1 MRRAAEESVTSLR
14 VWTERIIVGGLAPL
28 VVFGSRF
35 AGNIILSRL
44 LAPDEFGT
52 AIAISVVLG
61 LGGLVTD
68 VALDRFVIINGSAQA
83 LSTAHMLAIANSL
96 LLAGGLV
103 VTAPVTAGLFGVANF
118 AGSFALA
125 AGLSAVGGFA
135 HLGIKQIQ
143 RNYNYGPDSTA
154 QVVANLTAM
163 AALFLSATALR
174 DHRAIVVSLAVQSVV
189 YVILSHVLART
200 PYQLSCDKPTLRQAL
215 SFGLPLTLNGVG
227 LAIMSQLDR
236 VLVGYWFGVKGLA
249 VYAVIFSM
257 SVVPTYLIVS
267 VFSSPSLSF
276 LLSGGQAASDRS
288 ERYRLL
294 LGFYT
299 ILTSLY
305 AVWMV
310 LTLDLLTP
318 LIFGPSFAISPSA
331 HVLFVLIACLRLQ
344 RSGAPTTLLL
354 ASGRTKRL
362 ALLNLSSGLGL
373 LIAFACIV
381 VWPRLESMLIGI
393 AIGEFISFTIF
404 FTSLERVTTR
414 GSTVLIDLVAAF
426 ATPTVMAAA
435 LAWDPDVT
443 GQARGTLLL
452 IGVIAVCAQLSFEFY
467 RNIKFR
473 NLFFSVPIVL
483 QGSET
488 EG

>member
-1 MRRAAEESVTSLR
+1 MTSLR
-14 VWTERIIVGGLAPL
+14 VWVERVFVGGLAPI

-68 VALDRFVIINGSAQA
+68 VALDRFVIINGSTQA

-96 LLAGGLV
+96 LLAAALV
-103 VTAPVTAGLFGVANF
+103 VAAPVAARLFGVANF

-125 AGLSAVGGFA
+125 AGFSAVGGFA

-143 RNYNYGPDSTA
+143 RNYIYGPDSIA
-154 QVVANLTAM
+154 QVVANLVAIV
-163 AALFLSATALR
+163 ALFLAATVLR
-174 DHRAIVVSLAVQSVV
+174 NHRAIIISFAVQLVV

-236 VLVGYWFGVKGLA
+236 VLVGYWFGVRELA
-249 VYAVIFSM
+249 LYAVIFSM
-257 SVVPTYLIVS
+257 SVVPTHLIVS
-267 VFSSPSLSF
+267 VFSGPSFSF
-276 LLSGGQAASDRS
+276 LLSGGGTPSDRS

-294 LGFYT
+294 LGFYS

-305 AVWMV
+305 AFWMV
-310 LTLDLLTP
+310 LALDILTP
-318 LIFGPSFAISPSA
+318 LIFGPSFTISPAA
-331 HVLFVLIACLRLQ
+331 HILFILIACFRLQ

-354 ASGRTKRL
+354 ASGRTKQL
-362 ALLNLSSGLGL
+362 ALLNLSSGFGL
-373 LIAFACIV
+373 MIAFTCIAI
-381 VWPRLESMLIGI
+381 WPRLESMLIGI

-404 FTSLERVTTR
+404 FTSLEKAITR
-414 GSTVLIDLVAAF
+414 GLLIDLVTAF
-426 ATPTVMAAA
+426 AVPAAMAAA
-435 LAWDPDVT
+435 LAWNPAVT
-443 GQARGTLLL
+443 WRARGILFL
-452 IGVIAVCAQLSFEFY
+452 IGLIAVSAQLSFEFY

-473 NLFFSVPIVL
+473 SVLFKVGDQSQNRGPL
-483 QGSET
+483 LG
-488 EG
+488 

>member
-1 MRRAAEESVTSLR
+1 VTPLR
-14 VWTERIIVGGLAPL
+14 VWAGRVFVGGLAPI

-44 LAPDEFGT
+44 LTPDEFGT

-61 LGGLVTD
+61 LGWLVTD
-68 VALDRFVIINGSAQA
+68 VALDRFVIINGSARA
-83 LSTAHMLAIANSL
+83 LSTAHMLVVANGL
-96 LLAGGLV
+96 LLAGALV
-103 VTAPVTAGLFGVANF
+103 VTAPVTAGLFGVGNF
-118 AGSFALA
+118 SGSFALA
-125 AGLSAVGGFA
+125 AGVSAVGGFV
-135 HLGIKQIQ
+135 HLGIKQIK
-143 RNYNYGPDSTA
+143 RNYNYGPDSIA
-154 QVVANLTAM
+154 QVVANLTAI
-163 AALFLSATALR
+163 AALFLSAMALHN
-174 DHRAIVVSLAVQSVV
+174 HRAIVVSLTVQSVV
-189 YVILSHVLART
+189 YVIMSHVLART

-236 VLVGYWFGVKGLA
+236 VLVGYWFGVKVLA

-310 LTLDLLTP
+310 LTLDILTP
-318 LIFGPSFAISPSA
+318 LIFGPSFTISPPA
-331 HVLFVLIACLRLQ
+331 HILFVLIASLRLQ

-354 ASGRTKRL
+354 ASGRTKQL
-362 ALLNLSSGLGL
+362 AFLNLSSGLGL
-373 LIAFACIV
+373 LMAFACIV
-381 VWPRLESMLIGI
+381 IWPSLEAMLVGI
-393 AIGEFISFTIF
+393 AIGEFVSFTIF
-404 FTSLERVTTR
+404 FVSLERTVTR

-426 ATPTVMAAA
+426 ATPAVMAAA
-435 LAWDPDVT
+435 LAWNPAVT
-443 GQARGTLLL
+443 WQSRGILCL
-452 IGVIAVCAQLSFEFY
+452 IGVIAVCTQLSFELF
-467 RNIKFR
+467 RNTKFR
-473 NLFFSVPIVL
+473 NVLFEVGEQFQVGGPSR
-483 QGSET
+483 G
-488 EG
+488 

>member
-1 MRRAAEESVTSLR
+1 VTPLR
-14 VWTERIIVGGLAPL
+14 VWAQRVFVGGLAPII
-28 VVFGSRF
+28 VYGSRF

-61 LGGLVTD
+61 LGGLATD
-68 VALDRFVIINGSAQA
+68 VALDRFVIINGSMRA
-83 LSTAHMLAIANSL
+83 LATAHMLAIANSL
-96 LLAGGLV
+96 LLAGALV
-103 VTAPVTAGLFGVANF
+103 VTAPVAAGLFGVANF

-143 RNYNYGPDSTA
+143 RNYDYGPDSIA
-154 QVVANLTAM
+154 QVVANLAGIS
-163 AALFLSATALR
+163 ALFLAATALR
-174 DHRAIVVSLAVQSVV
+174 NHLAIVVSLAVQSGL

-200 PYQLSCDKPTLRQAL
+200 PYRVRYDQPTLRQAL

-249 VYAVIFSM
+249 LYAVIFSM
-257 SVVPTYLIVS
+257 SLVPTYLIVS
-267 VFSSPSLSF
+267 VFSSPGLSF
-276 LLSGGQAASDRS
+276 LLSGDQTPSDRS

-305 AVWMV
+305 AVWVV
-310 LTLDLLTP
+310 LTLDVLTP
-318 LIFGPSFAISPSA
+318 LIFGPSFTISPPA
-331 HVLFVLIACLRLQ
+331 HILFVLIACLRLQ

-354 ASGRTKRL
+354 ASGRTKQL
-362 ALLNLSSGLGL
+362 ALFNLSSGLGL

-381 VWPRLESMLIGI
+381 IWPRLESMLVGI
-393 AIGEFISFTIF
+393 AIGEFISFTIL
-404 FTSLERVTTR
+404 FTLLEGTLIR
-414 GSTVLIDLVAAF
+414 GATVLIDLAAAL
-426 ATPTVMAAA
+426 ATPIVMAAA
-435 LAWDPDVT
+435 LAWNPAVT
-443 GQARGTLLL
+443 WQARGSLVL
-452 IGVIAVCAQLSFEFY
+452 IGVIAVCAQISFEFY
-467 RNIKFR
+467 RNTKFR
-473 NLFFSVPIVL
+473 NLLLEVGERFQRRSSP
-483 QGSET
+483 QG
-488 EG
+488 

>member
-1 MRRAAEESVTSLR
+1 MTPLR
-14 VWTERIIVGGLAPL
+14 VWAGRVFVGGLAPIVL
-28 VVFGSRF
+28 FGSRF

-44 LAPDEFGT
+44 LTPDEFGT

-61 LGGLVTD
+61 LGWLVTD
-68 VALDRFVIINGSAQA
+68 VALDRFVIINGSARA
-83 LSTAHMLAIANSL
+83 LSTAHMLAVANSL
-96 LLAGGLV
+96 LLAGALV
-103 VTAPVTAGLFGVANF
+103 VTAPVTAGLFGVGNF

-154 QVVANLTAM
+154 QVVANLTGI

-174 DHRAIVVSLAVQSVV
+174 DHRAIVVSVAVQSVV
-189 YVILSHVLART
+189 YVIMSHVLART
-200 PYQLSCDKPTLRQAL
+200 PYQISCDKPTLRQAL

-236 VLVGYWFGVKGLA
+236 VLVGYWFGVKVLA

-257 SVVPTYLIVS
+257 SVVPTYLIVN

-276 LLSGGQAASDRS
+276 LLSGVLTPSERS

-294 LGFYT
+294 MGFYT

-310 LTLDLLTP
+310 LTLDILTP
-318 LIFGPSFAISPSA
+318 LIFGPSFTISPQA
-331 HVLFVLIACLRLQ
+331 HILFVLIASLRLQ

-354 ASGRTKRL
+354 ASGRTKQL
-362 ALLNLSSGLGL
+362 AFLNLSSGLGL
-373 LIAFACIV
+373 LMAFACIV
-381 VWPRLESMLIGI
+381 MWPSLESMLVGI

-404 FTSLERVTTR
+404 FVSLERAVTR

-426 ATPTVMAAA
+426 ATPAVMAAA
-435 LAWDPDVT
+435 LAWNPAVT
-443 GQARGTLLL
+443 WQSRGILFL
-452 IGVIAVCAQLSFEFY
+452 IGVIAVCAQISFELF

-473 NLFFSVPIVL
+473 NVLFEVGEQFQVGGPSR
-483 QGSET
+483 G
-488 EG
+488 